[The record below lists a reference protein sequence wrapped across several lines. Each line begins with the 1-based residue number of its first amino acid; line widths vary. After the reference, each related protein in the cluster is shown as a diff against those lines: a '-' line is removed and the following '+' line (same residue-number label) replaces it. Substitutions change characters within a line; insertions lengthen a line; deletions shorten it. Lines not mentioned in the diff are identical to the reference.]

1 MINEPTAAA
10 IYFAFQKQ
18 ANDAPQIYLIFD
30 FGGGTLDISI
40 VEISASRV
48 LVKAFHGNSHLGGCD
63 FDVALMDH
71 IMSEIEQEYDVNLRG
86 NTDKNAKAKAKI
98 RKEAKTAKE
107 MLSNKNMLQ
116 TDINIE
122 SIAGGEDYMTELTRA
137 DFERICEPVF
147 CQIIPLIDATLAK
160 AGHTRE

>member
-1 MINEPTAAA
+1 
-10 IYFAFQKQ
+10 
-18 ANDAPQIYLIFD
+18 
-30 FGGGTLDISI
+30 
-40 VEISASRV
+40 
-48 LVKAFHGNSHLGGCD
+48 
-63 FDVALMDH
+63 MDH
-71 IMSEIEQEYDVNLRG
+71 IMADIEQEFEVNLRG
-86 NTDKNAKAKAKI
+86 NSDKNAKAKAKI

-147 CQIIPLIDATLAK
+147 CQIIPLIDATLVK
-160 AGHTRE
+160 AGLTRD